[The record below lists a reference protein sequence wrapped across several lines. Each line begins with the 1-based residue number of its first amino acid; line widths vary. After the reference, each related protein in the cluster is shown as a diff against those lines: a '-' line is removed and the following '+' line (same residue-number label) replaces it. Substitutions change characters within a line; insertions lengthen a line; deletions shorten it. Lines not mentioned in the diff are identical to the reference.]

1 MASISTGLAN
11 YLSHARRTNKETEHE
26 ITHLNQKVD
35 AINQAGKS
43 YATKSDTWLKEKG
56 AQMSSRLLADTKD
69 EAVLIELFAL
79 GREAADRMLGMRP
92 FDVQMLAGLALK
104 EGHLIE
110 MNTGEGKTLAAV
122 LPACFQAFKRKGV
135 HILTFND
142 YLARRDAAWM
152 KPLYT
157 FFGLSVGVI
166 QEGQSAAERKA
177 AYGKDVT
184 YATAKEVGFD
194 FLRQQ
199 LVRHPKNLVLRPL
212 YSAIVDE
219 ADSILIDEARTP
231 LVIAG
236 ERNVSDTDP
245 YRIADIVSSLQKN
258 IDWETDAHERNV
270 LLTECGVEQVEAL
283 LKCGSLY
290 ADENFLLLTEVNQA
304 LHALALLHRDVD
316 YIVRNNRIE
325 IVDEFTGRVMED
337 RRWPDGLQA
346 ALEAK
351 EKLSI
356 QPGGKILGSIT
367 VQHFLKQYEHMAGMT
382 ATALTAA
389 EELDAFYGL
398 KVVPISP
405 NLPCRRI
412 DEPSLIYRTKDAKY
426 RALVDDIKNWHH
438 QGRPVLV
445 GTISVAES
453 EQIGKQ
459 LALAGVPCRMLNAK
473 NDEAEAAVIARAG
486 EPGAVTI
493 STNMAGR
500 GTDIKLGGVDEAER
514 GRVLNLGGLVVIGTN
529 QHESVRI
536 DHQLRGRAG
545 RQGDPGA
552 SRFYLS
558 LEDKLLMR
566 FGIDTLIPKQL
577 WPRIGDAPIEHSS
590 IRREVER
597 VQRIVEGQNYE
608 IRQTLWKYA
617 QLMEAQRQKIQNW
630 RSRILEG
637 TEVLTLF
644 EKHLPL
650 KFAAFEQMVGF
661 KRLHEIERVLTL
673 HHMDHCWSAHLARVS
688 QLREGIHLVGIGGMN
703 PINEY
708 HKQLAALFWNLL
720 EEIEAETLVSL
731 SRLELNE
738 QGINLGEQIENGP
751 SSTWTYLINDQALTD
766 IQNVLFGPGSS
777 AYAAGA
783 VLMAWPLL
791 LAWGLWHRWKRKR

>member
-1 MASISTGLAN
+1 MASISTGMAS
-11 YLSHARRTNKETEHE
+11 YWPHTWRKKKGIVHDIA
-26 ITHLNQKVD
+26 HLEQKVD
-35 AINQAGKS
+35 AINQAGKP
-43 YATKSDTWLKEKG
+43 YAIKSDTWLKEKG
-56 AQMSSRLLADTKD
+56 AHLSSQLLAGQRD
-69 EAVLIELFAL
+69 EAIRIKLFAL
-79 GREAADRMLGMRP
+79 GREAASRMLGMRP
-92 FDVQMLAGLALK
+92 FDVQILAGLALL
-104 EGHLIE
+104 EGHLVE

-122 LPACFQAFKRKGV
+122 LPVCFQAFKRKGV

-152 KPLYT
+152 KPLYA

-177 AYGKDVT
+177 AYSKDVT

-194 FLRQQ
+194 FLRQH
-199 LVRHPKNLVLRPL
+199 LVRHPENLVLRPL

-236 ERNVSDTDP
+236 ERNASNTDP

-316 YIVRNNRIE
+316 YIVRNNRLE
-325 IVDEFTGRVMED
+325 IVDEFTGRVMDD

-351 EKLSI
+351 EKLPI

-367 VQHFLKQYEHMAGMT
+367 VQHFLKQYQHLAGMT
-382 ATALTAA
+382 ATAQTAA

-398 KVVPISP
+398 KVVPIPP
-405 NLPCRRI
+405 NLPCSRI
-412 DEPSLIYRTKDAKY
+412 DEPSLIYRTGDAKY
-426 RALVDDIKNWHH
+426 KALVDDIKSWHH

-453 EQIGKQ
+453 EQIGNR
-459 LALAGVPCRMLNAK
+459 LALAGVHCRILNAK
-473 NDEAEAAVIARAG
+473 NDEAEASVIARAG

-514 GRVLNLGGLVVIGTN
+514 ERVLALGGLIVIGTN

-558 LEDKLLMR
+558 LEDKLMMR
-566 FGIDTLIPKQL
+566 FGIDTLIPKQS
-577 WPRIGDAPIEHSS
+577 WPIVGDAPIEHSA
-590 IRREVER
+590 IRKEVER
-597 VQRIVEGQNYE
+597 VQRIVEGQNFE

-617 QLMEAQRQKIQNW
+617 QLMEAQRQKIQDW

-637 TEVLTLF
+637 TEELTLI
-644 EKHLPL
+644 EKHLPR
-650 KFAAFEQMVGF
+650 KFAEFVQVVGL
-661 KRLHEIERVLTL
+661 KRLREVERILTL
-673 HHMDHCWSAHLARVS
+673 HHIDLCWSAHLARAS

-703 PINEY
+703 PINEFQ
-708 HKQLAALFWNLL
+708 KQLASLFWNLL

-731 SRLELNE
+731 SRLELDE
-738 QGINLGEQIENGP
+738 QGISLDEQIKNGP

-766 IQNVLFGPGSS
+766 LQSVLFGPGSS

-791 LAWGLWHRWKRKR
+791 LAWGLWYRWKRKK